1 MNWSYSDMSGAS
13 QQNAPSNDQA
23 GQLVDGA
30 LQTTQC
36 SPTEPSQNGDN
47 SRLSFVLE
55 GALGIATVG
64 ELYHRLQPLLEQDQN
79 IQIDAGA
86 VTSVDTAVLQLFVAF
101 VLATR
106 ASGLDV
112 HWECP
117 SQSLRQAV
125 TLLGLERSLGL
136 VG

>member
-1 MNWSYSDMSGAS
+1 MSGVS
-13 QQNAPSNDQA
+13 QQNTPSSDQA
-23 GQLVDGA
+23 SQVVDGA
-30 LQTTQC
+30 LPITQC
-36 SPTEPSQNGDN
+36 LPTEPSKNGEN
-47 SRLSFVLE
+47 SLLSFVLE

-64 ELYHRLQPLLEQDQN
+64 ELYHRLQPLLEQDQD

-101 VLATR
+101 VLAAR

-136 VG
+136 EG